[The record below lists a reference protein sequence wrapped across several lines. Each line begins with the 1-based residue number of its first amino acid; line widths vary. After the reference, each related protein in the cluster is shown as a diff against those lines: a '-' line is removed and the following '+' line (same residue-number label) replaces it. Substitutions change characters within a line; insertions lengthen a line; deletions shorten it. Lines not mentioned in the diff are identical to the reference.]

1 MFADANCPSKCN
13 ADSYAYEYT
22 QCYTNGY
29 SHGYSEHYAYCYG
42 YIHADAQCYS
52 NSYSYGYGQTNA
64 YREAQRNSEATS
76 HTAAAPLRNVT
87 NYGYGTK
94 HLPALVSWR
103 GDSGERVAAGWFRRP
118 RRNDLSWRFVAG
130 LNRVGREVRDG
141 EDAIAN
147 TRDAC
152 APQNIA

>member
-1 MFADANCPSKCN
+1 MFADANCASKCN

-29 SHGYSEHYAYCYG
+29 RHGYSEHYAYCYG

-52 NSYSYGYGQTNA
+52 NSYSYGYGHRETNA
-64 YREAQRNSEATS
+64 YCEAQRNSEATS
-76 HTAAAPLRNVT
+76 YTAAAPLREPGVAIL
-87 NYGYGTK
+87 GS
-94 HLPALVSWR
+94 ARASRDLVSA
-103 GDSGERVAAGWFRRP
+103 S
-118 RRNDLSWRFVAG
+118 RRNELSWRFAAG

-152 APQNIA
+152 APQNIAFETSG